1 MKIVVVIEGGVLQN
15 VYADS
20 EPVEVVLVDFDN
32 LKFDNL
38 KREGKD
44 ADKILEKAIDG
55 LSSVY

>member
-1 MKIVVVIEGGVLQN
+1 MKIVIVIGVGILQD

-32 LKFDNL
+32 LK
-38 KREGKD
+38 REGKD
-44 ADKILEKAIDG
+44 ADKTLEKAIDG